1 VQRPERQIGRAA
13 GRDVNLADS
22 FERVGVVVARDERSG
37 ALGRGH
43 RLGETARGRA
53 THRPASRAIPVRV
66 KRLTGHR
73 YDPPPMAHRITLI
86 PGDGTGPELT
96 EATRRV
102 LEATGVG
109 FDWDV
114 REAGVDV
121 MEEAGTPLPD
131 ETLASV
137 KENKVALKG
146 PITTPIGTGFRSVNV
161 ALRHELGLYA
171 CLRPCK
177 TYEGVRSRYD
187 DVDLVLVRENTEDL
201 YAGIEYEAG
210 TPDAEKVISELN
222 SMQSKQIASGSGISI
237 KPISRAGSERIVR
250 YAFEYA
256 RAHGRKRVSCVTKAN
271 IMKFTDGLFLD
282 TFREVA
288 KDYPEIEAWENLVD
302 AICMGL
308 VQRPEEFDV
317 LVLPNLYGDIVSDLT
332 AGLVGGL
339 GVAPGG
345 NIGDGLAV
353 FEATHG
359 SAPKYKGQNKV
370 NPTAMI
376 LSGKLMLEH
385 LGEADAAARL
395 ETAVADVI
403 REGKSVTYDMKPS
416 RDDPSAVGTAEYAD
430 AIIEQLEAS
439 GVDSTE
445 PDKGEGPAL
454 PASEAE
460 VQ

>member
-1 VQRPERQIGRAA
+1 
-13 GRDVNLADS
+13 
-22 FERVGVVVARDERSG
+22 
-37 ALGRGH
+37 
-43 RLGETARGRA
+43 
-53 THRPASRAIPVRV
+53 
-66 KRLTGHR
+66 
-73 YDPPPMAHRITLI
+73 MAHNVTLI

-102 LEATGVG
+102 LEATGVE

-114 REAGVDV
+114 RHAGVDV
-121 MEEAGTPLPD
+121 MEQFGTPLPE
-131 ETLASV
+131 ETLASI

-177 TYEGVRSRYD
+177 SYPGVRSRYQ

-210 TPDAEKVISELN
+210 SADADHVIGMLN
-222 SMQSKQIASGSGISI
+222 SLQKKQIAEGSGISI
-237 KPISRAGSERIVR
+237 KPISREGSERIIR
-250 YAFEYA
+250 FAFEYA
-256 RAHGRKRVSCVTKAN
+256 RSHGRKRVSCITKAN
-271 IMKFTDGLFLD
+271 IMKHTDGLFLA

-288 KDYPEIEAWENLVD
+288 ADYPDIEPWENLVD
-302 AICMGL
+302 AVCMGL

-345 NIGDGLAV
+345 NIGPDSAV

-385 LGEADAAARL
+385 IGEADAAARL
-395 ETAVADVI
+395 EAAVAAVI
-403 REGKSVTYDMKPS
+403 AEGERVTYDMKAD
-416 RDDPSAVGTAEYAD
+416 RNDPSAVGTAEYAD
-430 AIIEQLEAS
+430 AIIEKLEAS
-439 GVDSTE
+439 
-445 PDKGEGPAL
+445 
-454 PASEAE
+454 
-460 VQ
+460 